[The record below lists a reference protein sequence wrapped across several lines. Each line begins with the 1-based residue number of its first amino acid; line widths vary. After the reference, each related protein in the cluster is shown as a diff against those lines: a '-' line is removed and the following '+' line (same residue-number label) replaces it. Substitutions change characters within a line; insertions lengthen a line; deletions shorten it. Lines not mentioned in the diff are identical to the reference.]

1 MKLLNNMKLTPLNT
15 GKVVKRLWFVP
26 LIILVLAITILS
38 IFGFNQSLDFST
50 GRQFY
55 VVFNDTLDNDTVKD
69 YKADIKSVL
78 RDNGA
83 SQYEIDYLENNLA
96 SRISITIKD
105 KAFHD
110 DSEMND
116 LMNDIRV
123 DVAEALDI
131 DLSITENYK
140 THITDVVKYYPTYS
154 TIHYLWGSLILLG
167 LMAIIFVYA
176 WIRFGITYAITTFL
190 GLVFDVFMTVSL
202 VILCRIPVYITFVI
216 PLAVIMLLSTF
227 FKFIVFDKMKETIKL
242 DSENKYSDAEYVD
255 KAIDQLT
262 PSLVVILASI
272 FVMLL
277 AFMFVGMVTSLWYVI
292 PMILGVAILV
302 LSTLYVTCASWSKIY
317 IKNKDKRLLEKK
329 KKTENDTIVV

>member
-55 VVFNDTLDNDTVKD
+55 VVFNDTLDTDTVKD

-227 FKFIVFDKMKETIKL
+227 FKFIVFDKMRETIKL

-272 FVMLL
+272 LVMLL

>member
-55 VVFNDTLDNDTVKD
+55 VVFNDTLDTDTVKD

-105 KAFHD
+105 KAFHN

-227 FKFIVFDKMKETIKL
+227 FKFIVFDKMRETIKL

-272 FVMLL
+272 LVMLL
-277 AFMFVGMVTSLWYVI
+277 AFMFVGMATSLWYVI

>member
-55 VVFNDTLDNDTVKD
+55 VVFNDTLDTDTVKD

-78 RDNGA
+78 CDNGA

-272 FVMLL
+272 LVMLL